1 MVDVIYTIA
10 YKNRWILRWWLQEPF
25 VKGKGHFSKVA
36 HDKKPNNPPRRAKSK
51 RRNVNQHQ
59 EFSKQ
64 FYVQAPEKEHRVSDQ
79 GKEVGRTSYV
89 FMGTVSM
96 L

>member
-1 MVDVIYTIA
+1 M
-10 YKNRWILRWWLQEPF
+10 QEPF

-89 FMGTVSM
+89 FIGTVSM